1 MVTKWPPQLQV
12 FLPHM
17 NELSRKERN
26 KWKEFLSAGEEK
38 NPKKKKIIIITA
50 INAGMGLNLCQLFS
64 IIYIN

>member
-12 FLPHM
+12 FHPHM

-26 KWKEFLSAGEEK
+26 KWKKFLSAGEEK
-38 NPKKKKIIIITA
+38 NPKIKKITA
-50 INAGMGLNLCQLFS
+50 INACMGLNLCQLFS

>member
-38 NPKKKKIIIITA
+38 NPKKKIIIIITA